1 MFSNGTIIGTYLRS
15 ENTYPV
21 DEGSNYSSPNQ
32 IPSAENHQPSVSQS
46 QYRLPSQAHSREKH
60 EYFSPPGLD
69 ATQLYMATTN
79 PLYSQDH
86 LLFRSYD
93 RYASRG
99 PHHSEL
105 TEPFSS
111 ATRSGHRDLF
121 DTSQHNNLSTSQHD
135 VKMEPTL
142 CDSIELTDCD
152 EMKQPHFIPHAQW
165 DNTTTGRGNTASPN
179 LDNVS
184 TGL

>member
-1 MFSNGTIIGTYLRS
+1 M
-15 ENTYPV
+15 

-32 IPSAENHQPSVSQS
+32 IPSAENHQSSANPN
-46 QYRLPSQAHSREKH
+46 QYRLPSQVHSREKH
-60 EYFSPPGLD
+60 EYFSPGLE
-69 ATQLYMATTN
+69 AAQPYMASTN

-99 PHHSEL
+99 PHSEL
-105 TEPFSS
+105 PEPFSS

-121 DTSQHNNLSTSQHD
+121 DTSQHDSLSTSQHV
-135 VKMEPTL
+135 VKLEPSL

-152 EMKQPHFIPHAQW
+152 AMKQSHFISHAQW
-165 DNTTTGRGNTASPN
+165 DNTTTVRGNTASPN
-179 LDNVS
+179 LDAVS